1 MIIAA
6 RNEPSI
12 EGSFMQFASNAI
24 STPCARNAPGGV
36 RSARP
41 AVVLAALMLP
51 ALVLMFPEAASSS
64 PRVLEEV
71 ARVALPDPEFEPGR
85 VAVQGDDLVITG
97 SKEEIDPETGSVL
110 VQTAFLFERQA
121 NGTWA
126 FVMRLGP
133 ERRDNVEETDWSEIA
148 AAIDGDVLAIQP
160 RQLFIFERTPAG
172 WVNVEHDVRGFD
184 SSDIEVSN
192 GTIVVGDSGCTWNG
206 AVVRKNSSGRWT
218 QVATAQGGEQTVA
231 CDDEQRGGD
240 VDVSGDAL
248 IVANERLEPTQ
259 FASPEARIYERAG
272 DAWPEAARLGNF
284 GDATRDVVRPVAIDG
299 SSAYVGSSAVRGL
312 RVYDRNA
319 VGEWLQTTTLAPA
332 DAFTVGEELRVEAE
346 GYVVVAYASDPY
358 RQGSVAVFQRQSSG
372 RFEQIARLVKSD
384 ATSSPVITDVEIDV
398 GPERTT
404 VVVGTAGAAYVYEL
418 DDTTQPGVV
427 QDNFQDGNANGWTP
441 SNVNAWTVLTSGR
454 SRVYRQKSFD
464 NESTSALT
472 GAVWTDQSIEAD
484 VIPTAIQ
491 GTDRFVGVAVRR
503 SNAANY
509 YYVSLRSS
517 NALQLRK
524 KVNGTFVTLAS
535 APLTFQLG
543 RRYRL
548 RVEAIGTLIR
558 AFVNG
563 ALVLEAVDESHTQ
576 GRAALLTW
584 RARADFDNV
593 VVTPN
598 PLITVFDTIVNENDW
613 TKEFGVW
620 NAIEDKFVQTST
632 SGKGRAI
639 TGISTDDMIVQAR
652 ARATSALLAGGWFG
666 VMARHIDD
674 RNFYYLRL
682 GDGRVSIRRFL
693 NGSFVEL
700 AGVPF
705 TVRSNVTYTLRL
717 EAVGTTLRGYVNN
730 QFFVEASDASHAAGR
745 YGLATNLT
753 AVQFSDMRVQQP

>member
-1 MIIAA
+1 MIIPVA
-6 RNEPSI
+6 
-12 EGSFMQFASNAI
+12 GSFLRHAS
-24 STPCARNAPGGV
+24 V
-36 RSARP
+36 
-41 AVVLAALMLP
+41 AVLMP
-51 ALVLMFPEAASSS
+51 ALALLAPATALAG

-71 ARVALPDPEFEPGR
+71 ARVALPDPEFDPGR

-97 SKEEIDPETGSVL
+97 SKEEINPETGVIL

-121 NGTWA
+121 NGSWA

-133 ERRDNVEETDWSEIA
+133 EQRDPLEVTDWSEVA

-160 RQLFIFERTPAG
+160 RQLLIFERTPAG
-172 WVNVEHDVRGFD
+172 WVNVEHDVGGFD

-192 GTIVVGDSGCTWNG
+192 GTIVVGDSGCTWDG
-206 AVVRKNSSGRWT
+206 DVVRKNSSGRWT
-218 QVATAQGGEQTVA
+218 QVATARGGNQTVD

-240 VDVSGDAL
+240 VDVSGDAI
-248 IVANERLEPTQ
+248 IVANEVLDPAR

-272 DAWPEAARLGNF
+272 DAWPETARLGNF

-299 SSAYVGSSAVRGL
+299 SSAYVGSSAVTGL

-319 VGEWLQTTTLAPA
+319 AGEWLHTTTLAPA
-332 DAFTVGEELRVEAE
+332 DAFVVGEELRVEAE
-346 GYVVVAYASDPY
+346 GYVVVAN
-358 RQGSVAVFQRQSSG
+358 GGWVNVFQRQSSG
-372 RFEQIARLVKSD
+372 KFEEIARLVKSD
-384 ATSSPVITDVEIDV
+384 HDPGNPAFTTDVEIDV

-404 VVVGTAGAAYVYEL
+404 VVVGTARGAYVYEL
-418 DDTTQPGVV
+418 DDTTQPDVV
-427 QDNFQDGNANGWTP
+427 QDNFQDGDANGWTP
-441 SNVNAWTVLTSGR
+441 SNTNAWTVVTSGR
-454 SRVYRQKSFD
+454 SRVYRQSSF
-464 NESTSALT
+464 NSESISAL
-472 GAVWTDQSIEAD
+472 GAAVWTNQSIEAD

-517 NALQLRK
+517 NAVQLRK

-535 APLTFQLG
+535 APFTFQLG

-548 RVEAIGTLIR
+548 RVEAIGTAIR

-563 ALVLEAVDESHTQ
+563 ELVLEASDKSHTQ

-584 RARADFDNV
+584 GARADFDNV

-598 PLITVFDTIVNENDW
+598 PLITLFHTIVNENHW

-620 NAIEDKFVQTST
+620 NAIEDAFVQTST

-639 TGISTDDMIVQAR
+639 TGISTDDMIVQVR
-652 ARATSALLAGGWFG
+652 ARATSPLVSGGWFG

-682 GDGRVSIRRFL
+682 GDGRVSIRRYL

-705 TVRSNVTYTLRL
+705 AVSSNVTYTLRL
-717 EAVGTTLRGYVNN
+717 EAVGNSLRGYVNN
-730 QFFVEASDASHAAGR
+730 QFMVEANDSSHAAGR
-745 YGLATNLT
+745 YGLATNMT
-753 AVQFSDMRVQQP
+753 AARFVDIFVRQP